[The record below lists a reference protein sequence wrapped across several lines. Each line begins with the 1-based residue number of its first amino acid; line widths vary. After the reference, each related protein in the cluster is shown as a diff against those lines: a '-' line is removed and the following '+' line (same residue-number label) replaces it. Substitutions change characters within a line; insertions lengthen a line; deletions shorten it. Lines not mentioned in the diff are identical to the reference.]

1 MHSPGGVPQ
10 VSQAPNEANNTR
22 APSALHACQLPR
34 RCSPACAPQLALP
47 PSLTHHSPPFMCVRV
62 CLPRRDFRGPLTS
75 LTTLKGLLLLAT
87 GNRIETCTLSSTSTI
102 SPEEGSTTTT
112 YQLQRSGEPKVLSPL
127 FRHCVC
133 VGGRCVWWWG
143 GEMGGVHPYLYPML
157 LLVLTLNPSPLC
169 VQPSMMVPCCSHL
182 CAS

>member
-10 VSQAPNEANNTR
+10 VCEAPKLSQEHAYLVR
-22 APSALHACQLPR
+22 AARQPTAAALFTYLCASTCAAALPR
-34 RCSPACAPQLALP
+34 PPLP
-47 PSLTHHSPPFMCVRV
+47 PFKCVCV

-112 YQLQRSGEPKVLSPL
+112 YQLQRSGEARGLSPL
-127 FRHCVC
+127 F
-133 VGGRCVWWWG
+133 
-143 GEMGGVHPYLYPML
+143 
-157 LLVLTLNPSPLC
+157 
-169 VQPSMMVPCCSHL
+169 
-182 CAS
+182 